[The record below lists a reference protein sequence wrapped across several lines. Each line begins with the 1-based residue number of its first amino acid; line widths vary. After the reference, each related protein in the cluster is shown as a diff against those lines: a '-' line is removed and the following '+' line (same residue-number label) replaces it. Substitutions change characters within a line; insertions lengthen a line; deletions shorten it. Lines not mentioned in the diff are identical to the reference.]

1 MRSGKWIINCDKLC
15 LGKPLRNFLITFNHF
30 MALTSFSFIWW
41 LKFNKPRSSK
51 PRCFWALSSATEVSL
66 KWIDWWAGFKM
77 FLRKIIYWACWFRSV
92 LNCIYLLYS
101 HSDSFFKSLL
111 KAVLEASVSW
121 TIETSDMPSTKSLI
135 GDTKLCARLLI

>member
-30 MALTSFSFIWW
+30 MALISFSFIWW

-51 PRCFWALSSATEVSL
+51 PRCSWALSSATEVSL
-66 KWIDWWAGFKM
+66 KWIDWWAGFKV